1 MATIEI
7 KDGKGKKAGTAE
19 LPASVFGIE
28 PNVPVMHLAVPAPPP
43 AGRLRARPGS
53 RFFSISLKKHKRS
66 FPHDG

>member
-28 PNVPVMHLAVPAPPP
+28 PNVPVMHLAVRAPR
-43 AGRLRARPGS
+43 AGWGQGTPNTPKRGPGS
-53 RFFSISLKKHKRS
+53 
-66 FPHDG
+66 GGGQ